1 MDTHDSIARVWYATG
16 MTFRQYAS
24 VMIATSALA
33 FAAWGVV
40 VTRMNP
46 QEGGWLAISVF
57 FLTLFLGLVGVF
69 ATASMAYRVGVL
81 RHAVVLREARIAFR
95 QAALLS
101 FAGCLLLFLASQ
113 ELFSLVSTL
122 VVIGSVSLLEYLSL
136 RLDRLRRG

>member
-1 MDTHDSIARVWYATG
+1 
-16 MTFRQYAS
+16 MTFRQYAG
-24 VMIATSALA
+24 VMAATSALA
-33 FAAWGVV
+33 FTAWGVV
-40 VTRMNP
+40 LTQMNP
-46 QEGGWLAISVF
+46 QEGGWLAVSFF

-69 ATASMAYRVGVL
+69 ATASMAYRVLVL

-95 QAALLS
+95 QAAFLS

-113 ELFSLVSTL
+113 ELFSLTSAV